1 MYLPCWKD
9 ATMGS
14 RLLELQS
21 SGAMAVIDN
30 ITGWP
35 RHRAAQVRI
44 QGRVFSCALYCPN
57 LSLALLSAHGFRT
70 LHNHP
75 PGCVIRNHG
84 LLHLGSSLGG
94 CCPFSDSQCST
105 VPSQGGKV
113 VPGSYLLSHS
123 STHGIPLHCRLIGC
137 RNHNPVKALI
147 WV

>member
-1 MYLPCWKD
+1 
-9 ATMGS
+9 MGS

-21 SGAMAVIDN
+21 SGDMAVIDN

-35 RHRAAQVRI
+35 RRRAAQVRI

-57 LSLALLSAHGFRT
+57 LSLALLSAHSFRT
-70 LHNHP
+70 LHNHH

-94 CCPFSDSQCST
+94 CCPFSDSQCSS

-113 VPGSYLLSHS
+113 LPGSYLLSHTVAHMGFLCTADS
-123 STHGIPLHCRLIGC
+123 SAGGITTLSRPLSGSECCGLPGR
-137 RNHNPVKALI
+137 
-147 WV
+147 